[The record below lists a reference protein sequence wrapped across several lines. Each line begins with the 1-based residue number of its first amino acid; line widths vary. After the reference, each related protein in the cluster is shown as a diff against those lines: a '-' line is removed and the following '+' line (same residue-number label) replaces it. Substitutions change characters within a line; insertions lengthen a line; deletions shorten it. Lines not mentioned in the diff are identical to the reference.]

1 VSPWDVLGWILVAIA
16 LFVLGLLLVGLVI
29 GVVTTVL
36 QNARQKRVRKAQLE
50 EMRRTDARIA
60 AQQAQKP
67 DLWRW

>member
-1 VSPWDVLGWILVAIA
+1 MSPWDVLGWILVAIA

>member
-1 VSPWDVLGWILVAIA
+1 MSPWDVLGWILVAIVLFA
-16 LFVLGLLLVGLVI
+16 LGVLLVGLVI

-36 QNARQKRVRKAQLE
+36 QNARQKRARKAQVE